1 MTPAARVQTAIEC
14 LDRIAAGDPAERV
27 LTRWARGARHAG
39 SKDRAAV
46 RDLVFDVLRR
56 WWSSAA
62 RGDGETGR
70 ARMVG
75 YLHDT
80 GADLGAVFTGAGYG
94 PAPLEAGER
103 PTDAPIPEL
112 ASFDC
117 PPALAD
123 ELKSSLGPDFAAV
136 MQALRDRAP
145 VFLRVNLS
153 RISRE
158 SARAALGAEDIE
170 TLDDDLSPSALRVT
184 KNARRVHLSKAFR
197 DGLVDLQDGA
207 SQALVDALPLAGTTR
222 VLDYCAGGGG
232 KTLAMADRHR
242 ARYVA
247 HDGLP
252 GRMADL
258 PERARRAGQSIE
270 LVDTREL
277 SSQPPFD
284 LVLVDAPC
292 TGSGAWRRSPEGKI
306 RAGRSMLDNVLSLQA
321 GILRD
326 AAHHVAPGGTLA
338 YATCSLLDEENIRQA
353 EEFLLNAVGYKIDFT
368 QTWTPLQGGDGFFL
382 AVLTR
387 R

>member
-62 RGDGETGR
+62 RGGGETGR
-70 ARMVG
+70 ARMIG

-80 GADLGAVFTGAGYG
+80 GAELDSVFTGAGYG

-103 PTDAPIPEL
+103 PTDAPIPQL
-112 ASFDC
+112 ASLDC
-117 PPALAD
+117 PPTLAD
-123 ELKSSLGPDFAAV
+123 ELQSSLGPDFAAV

-153 RISRE
+153 RTSRD

-170 TLDDDLSPSALRVT
+170 TQDDDLSPSALRVT
-184 KNARRVHLSKAFR
+184 KNSRRVHLSKAFR

-207 SQALVDALPLAGTTR
+207 SQALVDALPLDGTTR

-247 HDGLP
+247 HDGIP

-258 PERARRAGQSIE
+258 PERARRAGQSVD
-270 LVDTREL
+270 LVDGGEL
-277 SSQPPFD
+277 LSQPPFD

-306 RAGRSMLDNVLSLQA
+306 RADRAMLDDVLSLQA

-326 AAHHVAPGGTLA
+326 AARHVAAGGSLA
-338 YATCSLLDEENIRQA
+338 YATCSLLDDENNRQVD
-353 EEFLLNAVGYKIDFT
+353 EFLADVEGYRLNLT
-368 QTWTPLQGGDGFFL
+368 RTWTPIQGGDGFFL
-382 AVLTR
+382 AVFTR